1 MYSKRLTL
9 VNRDVLRRIV
19 MGSVDRAVDVAQEG
33 NLIDTLVAELARSL
47 RREGRAIRG
56 LTRRQFLEE
65 LERSN
70 HELLQLR
77 RQAESELSN
86 LQAELMLHR
95 RMLDDA
101 HAAMVARADADAP
114 IFDAKVRDD
123 LARLFDRAE
132 AGELTLQELR
142 AEVDA
147 LVLASSSEGRDR
159 MLDAWAVERDRQV
172 DLLRRRINKLNRSL
186 EASEEALQRLS
197 SQAEE
202 DPGIASIYRTVQG
215 LEMTANHLARKR
227 VMLAE
232 IYRANLRL
240 REQFTHGGLPSASG

>member
-33 NLIDTLVAELARSL
+33 TLIDTLVAELARSL

-114 IFDAKVRDD
+114 IFDAKVRED
-123 LARLFDRAE
+123 LAALFDRAE

-147 LVLASSSEGRDR
+147 LVQASSSEGRGR

-197 SQAEE
+197 SHAEE

-240 REQFTHGGLPSASG
+240 REQFTNGLGGG

>member
-19 MGSVDRAVDVAQEG
+19 MGAVDRAVDMAQEG
-33 NLIDTLVAELARSL
+33 ALIDTLVAELARSL

-77 RQAESELSN
+77 KQAESELSN
-86 LQAELMLHR
+86 LQAELLLHR

-114 IFDAKVRDD
+114 VFDAKVRDE
-123 LARLFDRAE
+123 LAALFDRAE

-142 AEVDA
+142 SEVDA
-147 LVLASSSEGRDR
+147 LVLASSRDGRGR
-159 MLDAWAVERDRQV
+159 MLDAWAIERDRQV

-186 EASEEALQRLS
+186 EASEEAIQRLS

-215 LEMTANHLARKR
+215 LEATANHLARKR
-227 VMLAE
+227 VMLSE
-232 IYRANLRL
+232 IYRENLKL
-240 REQFTHGGLPSASG
+240 RERLVAGG